1 MSGYG
6 KPEAGNS
13 GGKGNPASPPGF
25 AAVMARGAMPI
36 FMALAGSSLAGEPPA
51 VVPAPVAATRP
62 CVYQPVMSDEEIAA
76 CRRPEPTPA
85 RGIPS
90 AQSDAV
96 PPPPMVARPSLPCEI
111 KPVMTD
117 AEIDACRRR

>member
-1 MSGYG
+1 MSDDG
-6 KPEAGNS
+6 KPESAN
-13 GGKGNPASPPGF
+13 GGDKGSPRCPPRFPAM
-25 AAVMARGAMPI
+25 MARGAMLF
-36 FMALAGSSLAGEPPA
+36 FMVLAGPSPGGEPP
-51 VVPAPVAATRP
+51 VVPSPVVPGMP
-62 CVYQPVMSDEEIAA
+62 CVFQPVMNDEQIAA

-96 PPPPMVARPSLPCEI
+96 ARPPLVARPSLPCEI